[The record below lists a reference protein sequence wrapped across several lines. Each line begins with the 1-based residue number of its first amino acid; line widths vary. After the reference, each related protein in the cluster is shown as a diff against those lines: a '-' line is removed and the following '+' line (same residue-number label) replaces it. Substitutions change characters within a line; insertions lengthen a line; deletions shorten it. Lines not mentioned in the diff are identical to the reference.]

1 MSAISPQDTTLTN
14 MIRRDLYRERITAIA
29 ANFTSMDG
37 FITNLRSDLDAI
49 DQFITDLRRQEEQG
63 YDTGSASDTLT
74 FQLHQLGT
82 DEQWFV
88 SQKTTYLE
96 KLYEDLHTFATDI
109 ATSAAEIEPRATGE
123 SKEDLIRKKMRSTR
137 PPDDGSPF
145 TMGDVESLLATVERL
160 LLELSGDIGSF
171 EERIRAAQEKANRGF
186 QIGNLVVN
194 LVSQQTQLST
204 TFQANCKRIEAFL
217 ELNERYSARA
227 LKRIKM
233 VADEIKTADEVAD
246 EVADEAADTE
256 DGADADAASD

>member
-1 MSAISPQDTTLTN
+1 MPQ
-14 MIRRDLYRERITAIA
+14 
-29 ANFTSMDG
+29 
-37 FITNLRSDLDAI
+37 LD
-49 DQFITDLRRQEEQG
+49 DLRKRDHFG
-63 YDTGSASDTLT
+63 CTPLLT
-74 FQLHQLGT
+74 ACKLG
-82 DEQWFV
+82 D
-88 SQKTTYLE
+88 
-96 KLYEDLHTFATDI
+96 
-109 ATSAAEIEPRATGE
+109 
-123 SKEDLIRKKMRSTR
+123 
-137 PPDDGSPF
+137 
-145 TMGDVESLLATVERL
+145 LATVERL